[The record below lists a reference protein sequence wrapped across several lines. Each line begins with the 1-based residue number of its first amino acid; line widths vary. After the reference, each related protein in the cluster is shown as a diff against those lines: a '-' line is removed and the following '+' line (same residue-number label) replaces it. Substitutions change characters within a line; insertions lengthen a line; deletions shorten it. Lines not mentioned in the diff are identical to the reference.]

1 MQESNKSFDSTQ
13 FEVNGSRFKQGYYDT
28 SIKWSMTIWSSHFET
43 EILVLDNNRT
53 WNVVLCPPFVKPI
66 GSKWVFSIKL
76 CYDGFVDC
84 YKAQLVV
91 LATSKSMASTTMRH
105 SHKLLGWPPS
115 VQLKPLPLLN
125 SRKFTWNFPLVYPLH
140 QLLMFAN

>member
-28 SIKWSMTIWSSHFET
+28 SIKSSMTIWSSHFET
-43 EILVLDNNRT
+43 EILVLDNNHT
-53 WNVVLCPPFVKPI
+53 WNVVLCPPSVKPI

-76 CYDGFVDC
+76 CFEGFIDC

-91 LATSKSMASTTMRH
+91 LGNKQKYGLDYNETFAQVARMTTIHTIKAFAAS
-105 SHKLLGWPPS
+105 
-115 VQLKPLPLLN
+115 Q
-125 SRKFTWNFPLVYPLH
+125 F
-140 QLLMFAN
+140 